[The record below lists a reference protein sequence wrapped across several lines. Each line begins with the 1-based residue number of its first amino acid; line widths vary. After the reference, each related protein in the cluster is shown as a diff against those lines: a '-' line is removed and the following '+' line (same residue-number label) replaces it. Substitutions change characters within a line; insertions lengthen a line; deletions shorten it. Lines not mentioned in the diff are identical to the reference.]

1 MHFQKHGFI
10 TTPKH
15 YIFNQQQ
22 KVNKAEVRKCHA
34 FVNAF
39 HVVCSKTDKTE
50 HCMKYT
56 LTILSLFLV
65 NVCFSQ
71 NGKII
76 SREKI
81 SITDDVITATKNF
94 LPQIVDSISHVD
106 YYKIT
111 YLSDGLKVKGYICI
125 PNGGEKFPCLIFNR
139 GGSREFSKI
148 DTYQMLGYMGVI
160 SSWGYIVVGSQY
172 RGNDGGEG
180 KEEFG
185 GKDVDDVMN
194 LIPLLSFIP
203 SADTSRMGIYGVSRG
218 GMMTYKALT
227 KTNRFKAAISISGSA
242 DEVQGM
248 KDRPEFDSLYLEL
261 VPGYKNNKLGALKE
275 RSAFYFAEQM
285 SKTTPI
291 LVLQGT
297 ADWRVPTNEVLPLV
311 NKLYTLKHPV
321 RFSLFEGGSHGIMEY
336 IDEMYRQMKL
346 FFDDYVKEG
355 KQWPSLEPHG
365 N

>member
-1 MHFQKHGFI
+1 
-10 TTPKH
+10 
-15 YIFNQQQ
+15 
-22 KVNKAEVRKCHA
+22 
-34 FVNAF
+34 
-39 HVVCSKTDKTE
+39 
-50 HCMKYT
+50 MKYILALSGL
-56 LTILSLFLV
+56 LTINICLG
-65 NVCFSQ
+65 Q

-76 SREKI
+76 DKEKVV
-81 SITDDVITATKNF
+81 ITNDIITATKNF

-111 YLSDGLKVKGYICI
+111 YLSDGLKVKGYMSI
-125 PNGGEKFPCLIFNR
+125 PQGAGKFPCLIFNR
-139 GGSREFSKI
+139 GGNQELGKI
-148 DTYQMLGYMGVI
+148 DIFQMLGYMGVV
-160 SSWGYIVVGSQY
+160 SSWGYIVVASQY

-185 GKDVDDVMN
+185 GKDIDDVIN
-194 LIPLLSFIP
+194 LIPLMSSLP
-203 SADTSRMGIYGVSRG
+203 NADSSRMGVYGVSRG

-248 KDRPEFDSLYLEL
+248 KDRPEFDSLYIQL
-261 VPGYKNNKLGALKE
+261 VPGYKTNKLGALKD

-285 SKTTPI
+285 NKTTPI
-291 LVLQGT
+291 LILQGS

-311 NKLYTLKHPV
+311 NKLYTIRHPV

-336 IDEMYRQMKL
+336 IDELYRQMKL
-346 FFDDYVKEG
+346 FFNDYVKEG
-355 KQWPSLEPHG
+355 KKWPSLEPHG

>member
-1 MHFQKHGFI
+1 
-10 TTPKH
+10 
-15 YIFNQQQ
+15 
-22 KVNKAEVRKCHA
+22 
-34 FVNAF
+34 
-39 HVVCSKTDKTE
+39 
-50 HCMKYT
+50 MKYI
-56 LTILSLFLV
+56 LTTLSLFV
-65 NVCFSQ
+65 INVCFCQ

-76 SREKI
+76 DQEKI
-81 SITDDVITATKNF
+81 SITDDIISATKKF

-111 YLSDGLKVKGYICI
+111 YLSDGLKVTGYMAV
-125 PNGGEKFPCLIFNR
+125 PHGAEKFPCLIFNR
-139 GGSREFSKI
+139 GGNQDFGKI

-160 SSWGYIVVGSQY
+160 SSWGYVVVGSQY

-185 GKDVDDVMN
+185 GKDIDDVMN
-194 LIPLLSFIP
+194 LIPLLASI
-203 SADTSRMGIYGVSRG
+203 SNADTSRMGIYGVSRG

-261 VPGYKNNKLGALKE
+261 VPGYSKNKMAALQE

-285 SKTTPI
+285 NKSTPI
-291 LVLQGT
+291 LILQGT

-311 NKLYTLKHPV
+311 DKLYTIKHPV
-321 RFSLFEGGSHGIMEY
+321 RFILFEGGTHGLMEY
-336 IDEMYRQMKL
+336 IDEIYRQMKL
-346 FFDDYVKEG
+346 FFDIYVKEA
-355 KQWPSLEPHG
+355 KKWPTLEPNG
-365 N
+365 T